1 MKPANAALLL
11 GLLLLPGLALA
22 QAAPPAASAPRR
34 TIRLDEAVASARAHQ
49 PQLRQAQAQARA
61 ADARTRESRAALLPQ
76 LSLSGGVGL
85 GTSNVAGRPTSSTVQ
100 GSWSGTAAV
109 DQVLFDAQ
117 ALEGY
122 RAAGATASAARATE
136 RAAEL
141 DVDSGVRAAYFAA
154 RAQRDLVTVAQET
167 VKNDEAHLRQVQGF
181 VDVGTQPA
189 IALAQTRSQL
199 ASARLQLIQA
209 DNAYASARS
218 QLLQAMGEPG
228 SLDFD
233 VADDTL
239 PAVPGE
245 EGAVDPLVEEAIAAR
260 PELASLLEQRRAEQ
274 LTRSAARGGYL
285 PSVSA
290 RASGSEVGPRPSD
303 TAGNWTAGINLSW
316 SLFDGGLTRARVQEA
331 QANLDAIQAQ
341 EDALRLSIRVA
352 VEQATL
358 GVRAASA
365 SVAAADDAL
374 TSAREQLRLAE
385 GRYQAGAGSI
395 IELGDAQVA
404 ASTAAATRVQAAY
417 NLAAARAALLRALGR
432 R

>member
-1 MKPANAALLL
+1 
-11 GLLLLPGLALA
+11 
-22 QAAPPAASAPRR
+22 
-34 TIRLDEAVASARAHQ
+34 
-49 PQLRQAQAQARA
+49 
-61 ADARTRESRAALLPQ
+61 
-76 LSLSGGVGL
+76 
-85 GTSNVAGRPTSSTVQ
+85 VQ

-117 ALEGY
+117 ALESY
-122 RAAGATASAARATE
+122 RAAGATASASRATE

-290 RASGSEVGPRPSD
+290 RASGTEFGSRPLDPSR
-303 TAGNWTAGINLSW
+303 GNVENWTAGINLSW